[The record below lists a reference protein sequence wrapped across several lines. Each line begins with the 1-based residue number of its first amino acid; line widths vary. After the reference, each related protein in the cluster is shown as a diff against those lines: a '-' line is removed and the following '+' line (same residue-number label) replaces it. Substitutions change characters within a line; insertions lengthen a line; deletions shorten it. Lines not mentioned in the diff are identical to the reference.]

1 MSKSAQ
7 QRIEESAL
15 ILFSH
20 QGFHETS
27 ISQIAKKAKLSEV
40 TVFRIFGTKRDLYL
54 EVIKQYFSDEDFNL
68 NALMSELTFEDL
80 NADLIKIIMNFY
92 TLYFERIHITRIMI
106 SNYIQFDE
114 IRELGA
120 LIIPAFEAFLYKYL
134 NEMIMRH
141 ETIPSSL
148 LVMPKY
154 ILATILKDVTFL
166 TTFNKK
172 DILDDTLLETLES
185 KWKTQLDTFILM
197 FSNHRESKC

>member
-40 TVFRIFGTKRDLYL
+40 TIFRIFGTKRDLYL
-54 EVIKQYFSDEDFNL
+54 EVIKQYFSDDDFNL

-80 NADLIKIIMNFY
+80 NDDLIKIIMNFY
-92 TLYFERIHITRIMI
+92 KLYFERIHITRIMI

-141 ETIPSSL
+141 DSIPSSL

-154 ILATILKDVTFL
+154 MLATILKDVTFL

-172 DILDDTLLETLES
+172 DILDDALLETLES

-197 FSNHRESKC
+197 FSNHRES